1 MLSVPYG
8 AGGALCRSLASTAPR
23 GRFQQLLG
31 SVCALGRALPGLSA
45 RFALPAKIQLAGWAA
60 TGSLAGAAIESLGHL
75 VVYGVVHGGLDTGSE
90 RPSSRST
97 ISCAAAPGPML
108 AACRTPGASP
118 ETARGSWGLF
128 SDGLDGLY
136 GLGAL

>member
-1 MLSVPYG
+1 MVSHASGSLHCNVYC
-8 AGGALCRSLASTAPR
+8 ALCRSLFTSASR
-23 GRFQQLLG
+23 GRFQQRLG

-45 RFALPAKIQLAGWAA
+45 RFAQPAKIQLAGWAA
-60 TGSLAGAAIESLGHL
+60 TGSLALSWATLWSMGHPRRPM
-75 VVYGVVHGGLDTGSE
+75 YGSE
-90 RPSSRST
+90 GSSSRST

-108 AACRTPGASP
+108 AACRTPCASP